1 MKFVDEFRDP
11 EVIMRTADEIRRWP
25 IRIVI
30 TASWKFAAATRTPST
45 ASA

>member
-11 EVIMRTADEIRRWP
+11 KLIRQAADEIRRLAGP
-25 IRIVI
+25 AG
-30 TASWKFAAATRTPST
+30 TTGSWRCAAGTPTPST